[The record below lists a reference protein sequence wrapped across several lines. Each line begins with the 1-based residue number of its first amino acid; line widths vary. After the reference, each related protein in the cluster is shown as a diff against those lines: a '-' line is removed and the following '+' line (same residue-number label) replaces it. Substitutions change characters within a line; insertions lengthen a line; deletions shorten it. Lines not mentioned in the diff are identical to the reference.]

1 MKQNKHYRHMK
12 LVSGSRRNAR
22 GLLYPSGL
30 ETFPHPILI
39 IFSYTYALFVTAP
52 SAEGS
57 AWESSLPWK
66 LKVNSPKNISF
77 LSSSSFRNY
86 RKDKSEE
93 NRTLG
98 YAAGRRSQRPMG
110 TGSKEGLGPEAALMD
125 SPAGQEMELESGTKQ
140 GLPWDHYSCSP
151 AIHRVD
157 LKQKT
162 FSWHLLFSCL

>member
-1 MKQNKHYRHMK
+1 M
-12 LVSGSRRNAR
+12 
-22 GLLYPSGL
+22 P
-30 ETFPHPILI
+30 ED
-39 IFSYTYALFVTAP
+39 SYTPLAWKLFPIQSWLFSPTLHALFVTAP